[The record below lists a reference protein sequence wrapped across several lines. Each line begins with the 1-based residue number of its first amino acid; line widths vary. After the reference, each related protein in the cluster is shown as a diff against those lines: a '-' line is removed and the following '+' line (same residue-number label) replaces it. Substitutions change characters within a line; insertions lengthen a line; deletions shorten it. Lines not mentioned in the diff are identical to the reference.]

1 MLKEDRIKGI
11 ENYVI
16 KHENVSINTLCSLFD
31 VSKNTIRRD
40 ISELERKGVI
50 KKIYGGITLKNKTST
65 VPFQQREIKHKETKK
80 IIAKAASNLVENG
93 DIIYIDSGTTTM
105 HMIPF
110 LSDKKNENI
119 ITNNVNVIVNSFP
132 YKNLNIL
139 STGGSLSRNTNSLI
153 GVESI
158 NFLKNYNISKC
169 FMASTGV
176 SIKKGVT
183 NSSSF
188 EYEIK
193 RTVVKQSS
201 KIILLADSS
210 KLGMASLMTY
220 CNLEDIDTF
229 ITNEPLSNDY
239 LDFFNKNNIEL
250 IISDNL

>member
-110 LSDKKNENI
+110 LSDKKKCKY
-119 ITNNVNVIVNSFP
+119 NN
-132 YKNLNIL
+132 
-139 STGGSLSRNTNSLI
+139 
-153 GVESI
+153 
-158 NFLKNYNISKC
+158 
-169 FMASTGV
+169 
-176 SIKKGVT
+176 
-183 NSSSF
+183 
-188 EYEIK
+188 
-193 RTVVKQSS
+193 
-201 KIILLADSS
+201 
-210 KLGMASLMTY
+210 
-220 CNLEDIDTF
+220 
-229 ITNEPLSNDY
+229 
-239 LDFFNKNNIEL
+239 
-250 IISDNL
+250 